1 MSIQTIDKFIIIIDN
16 AIDNGNVDNLVKAI
30 NYYQNSI
37 PINYINCA
45 KTILYE
51 LLIEKMECTQ
61 IG

>member
-1 MSIQTIDKFIIIIDN
+1 MSIQTIDKFISVINN

-45 KTILYE
+45 KNILYE
-51 LLIEKMECTQ
+51 LLIEKMECVK
-61 IG
+61 IN